1 MSWDMNWLLDDFF
14 MRAILGGLGI
24 ALIAGP
30 LGCFIVWRRMAYFGE
45 TMAHA
50 ALLGI
55 ALSLLMDIFPVSGVF
70 LISLCIAT
78 LLYWLEHLDRLS
90 TDTLLGILSHASLS
104 IGLITLGFMTWLRID
119 IMSLLFGDILS
130 IGRQDLLIIWGGG
143 ALVLLL
149 LLSHWQSL
157 LASTISPDIASA
169 EGLPVKRANLLF
181 IFLIALVIAVA
192 MKLIG
197 VLLITSLLIIPAAT
211 ARQFSLSPEAMAIMA
226 AIMAALAVYLGLQSS
241 LQWDSQPGPSIVLSA
256 FMLFLISL
264 ALGPSVQKLLKKN
277 RN

>member
-1 MSWDMNWLLDDFF
+1 MSWVFEDFF
-14 MRAILGGLGI
+14 LRALIGGIGI

-55 ALSLLMDIFPVSGVF
+55 ALSLLMDLVPVWGVF
-70 LISLCIAT
+70 LVSM
-78 LLYWLEHLDRLS
+78 LLALLLSWLERLDRLS

-104 IGLITLGFMTWLRID
+104 LGLITLGFMTWLRID

-130 IGRQDLLIIWGGG
+130 ISLQDLSIIWGGG

-169 EGLPVKRANLLF
+169 EGVPVTRANILF
-181 IFLIALVIAVA
+181 ILLIALVIAVA

-197 VLLITSLLIIPAAT
+197 VLLITSLLIIPAAA
-211 ARQFSLSPEAMAIMA
+211 ARQFAPSPESMAFLA
-226 AIMAALAVYLGLQSS
+226 AFFAALAVYLGLQSS
-241 LQWDSQPGPSIVLSA
+241 LQWDSQPGPSIVLAA
-256 FMLFLISL
+256 FLLFLLSL
-264 ALGPSVQKLLKKN
+264 LIGPALLKLLRKTTKHPE
-277 RN
+277 

>member
-1 MSWDMNWLLDDFF
+1 MSWLLDDFF
-14 MRAILGGLGI
+14 MRALFGGLGI

-55 ALSLLMDIFPVSGVF
+55 ALSLLMDIFPVGGVF
-70 LISLCIAT
+70 AVSLLIAG
-78 LLYWLEHLDRLS
+78 LLYWLERLDRLS

-130 IGRQDLLIIWGGG
+130 ISEQDIFIIWAGG
-143 ALVLLL
+143 ALVLGL

-169 EGLPVKRANLLF
+169 EGLPVTRANLLF

-211 ARQFSLSPEAMAIMA
+211 ARQFSLSPESMAVMA
-226 AIMAALAVYLGLQSS
+226 AFIAALAVYIGLQSS

-256 FMLFLISL
+256 FSLFLISL
-264 ALGPSVQKLLKKN
+264 AIGPAILKVIRK
-277 RN
+277 RSS

>member
-1 MSWDMNWLLDDFF
+1 MSWLFDDFF
-14 MRAILGGLGI
+14 MRALFGGLGI

-55 ALSLLMDIFPVSGVF
+55 ALSLLMDIFPIGGVF
-70 LISLCIAT
+70 AVSLLLAGV
-78 LLYWLEHLDRLS
+78 LYWLERLDRLS

-130 IGRQDLLIIWGGG
+130 ISQQDVFIIWGGG
-143 ALVLLL
+143 AVVLAL

-169 EGLPVKRANLLF
+169 EGLPVTRANLLF

-211 ARQFSLSPEAMAIMA
+211 ARQFSISPEAMAVMA
-226 AIMAALAVYLGLQSS
+226 AAIAALAVYLGLQSS
-241 LQWDSQPGPSIVLSA
+241 LVWDSQPGPSIVLSA
-256 FMLFLISL
+256 FSLFLISL
-264 ALGPSVQKLLKKN
+264 AIGPAILKIIRK
-277 RN
+277 RSS